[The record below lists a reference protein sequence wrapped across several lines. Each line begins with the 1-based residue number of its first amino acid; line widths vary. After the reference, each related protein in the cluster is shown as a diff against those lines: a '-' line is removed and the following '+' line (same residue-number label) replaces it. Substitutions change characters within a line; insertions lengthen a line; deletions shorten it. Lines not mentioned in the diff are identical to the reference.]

1 MGELNNNNNRRRR
14 GGGCD
19 KRKGKVLR
27 SLRGADSCLRLFSST
42 RISRC
47 PARGGLGGAEPT
59 FTDAIVQVC
68 KAHAHARTVIWRN
81 IPCVASRNVLKITR
95 LRTSFFFFFFRGVRA
110 AQKSADGGGL
120 RWELTLCRRRRGP
133 AAAGCVRLSWR
144 RRGSCGSPP
153 WRRAKTGATLPSQA
167 HYVRHARSRC
177 PDTHSIG
184 SQLLCGFCPAEEG
197 GGRKKSSPSSFGIFF
212 LRGGL
217 VPMFFGSSPVFCR
230 SPLI

>member
-1 MGELNNNNNRRRR
+1 MWVNLTTTTSA
-14 GGGCD
+14 GGD
-19 KRKGKVLR
+19 KRKEKVVR
-27 SLRGADSCLRLFSST
+27 SLRGADSCLRFFSST
-42 RISRC
+42 HISRR
-47 PARGGLGGAEPT
+47 PARGGVGGLGGAEPT

-95 LRTSFFFFFFRGVRA
+95 LRASFFFFFSRGVRA

-120 RWELTLCRRRRGP
+120 RCELTLCRRRRGP

-167 HYVRHARSRC
+167 HYVRHARSCC

-184 SQLLCGFCPAEEG
+184 SQLLCGFCPAEEE
-197 GGRKKSSPSSFGIFF
+197 KKKKKK
-212 LRGGL
+212 
-217 VPMFFGSSPVFCR
+217 
-230 SPLI
+230 